1 MNLTLNGSDG
11 SIISHVFHDL
21 LTFVSI
27 EIIMKMTR
35 LRRAPMTLMI
45 AQE

>member
-1 MNLTLNGSDG
+1 MNLTLNGNDG
-11 SIISHVFHDL
+11 SVITHVFYDL

-27 EIIMKMTR
+27 EITMKMTR